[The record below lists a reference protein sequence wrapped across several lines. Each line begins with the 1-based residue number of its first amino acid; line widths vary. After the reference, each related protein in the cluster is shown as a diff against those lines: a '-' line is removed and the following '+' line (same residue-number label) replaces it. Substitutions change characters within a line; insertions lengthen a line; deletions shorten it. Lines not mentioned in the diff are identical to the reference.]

1 MDLDDKRRTILASA
15 GHVLIE
21 GGPGCGKT
29 TMALLM
35 AAQRV
40 PDLAEEQK
48 VLFLSF
54 SRAAVRQITDR
65 MQTVLERAV
74 RARLEIR
81 TFHAFFLDIVR
92 AHSPQLTGAP
102 ATFIAPDEESRMRFD
117 FDGDWKIHTTE
128 LSEKGTFV
136 FDRFAPAAADML
148 EASRSLRQLYCS
160 TYPLVIVDEF
170 QDTNIDQW
178 RVVQALAEKS
188 TIVCLA
194 DPDQRIYEGF
204 VEGVD
209 EHRIEHLRTALSPNE
224 FDLSGDNH
232 RSPAA
237 GILDY
242 ANAVLVADA
251 AQTAPESVQTVGYPI
266 ASQLMGL
273 AHRAVA
279 VLDQRLQETL
289 GRLPT
294 IAVLATDNATL
305 TAISQQ
311 LTGQTTTNDGTVI
324 GPIDHQFHFE
334 PEVAAAAGYVVASV
348 LEWPAKSDSDSV
360 IDTLDLLI
368 DFYRTIGGTGAK
380 STAAVLANGR
390 AAVVAGSRPRAKAV
404 NALIEARQNGLQLE
418 GDPIGDWVLARNV
431 LTGARELDA
440 VASRVRHLR
449 LLSVT
454 DDLGWALLRAWDG
467 ALAYSGA
474 VATVRQTLA
483 ERLLDD
489 ARTQQSRINLMN
501 MHRSKGKEF
510 DGVIVAEGRYQ
521 GKLLDREADFAPRSA
536 RRRLLRVGLTRARHQ
551 VLLLRPDGSVNLMS
565 VARPPD

>member
-1 MDLDDKRRTILASA
+1 MDLDDIRRDILAA
-15 GHVLIE
+15 PGHVLIE

-29 TMALLM
+29 TIALLL

-40 PDLAEEQK
+40 PELADEQR

-65 MQTVLERAV
+65 MHSTLDKAV
-74 RARLEIR
+74 GAQLEIR
-81 TFHAFFLDIVR
+81 TFHAFFLDVVR
-92 AHSPQLTGAP
+92 AHSPQLTGVP
-102 ATFIAPDEESRMRFD
+102 ATFIAPDEESRMKFD
-117 FDGDWKIHTTE
+117 FDGDWKIHTRE
-128 LSEKGTFV
+128 LAKKGTFV

-148 EASRSLRQLYCS
+148 EASSVLRELYCS

-170 QDTNIDQW
+170 QDTNVDQW
-178 RVVQALAEKS
+178 RVVQTLARQS

-194 DPDQRIYEGF
+194 DPDQRIFEGF
-204 VEGVD
+204 VDGVD
-209 EHRIEHLRTALSPNE
+209 EYRIDHLRATLAPNE

-242 ANAVLVADA
+242 ANAVLIADA
-251 AQTAPESVQTVGYPI
+251 AQIAPPSVHTIHYQV
-266 ASQLMGL
+266 ANQLAGV
-273 AHRAVA
+273 AHRAIA
-279 VLDQRLQETL
+279 VLGQRLQESL
-289 GRLPT
+289 GREPT

-305 TAISQQ
+305 AAISQQ
-311 LTGQTTTNDGTVI
+311 LTGQTAANDGTMI

-348 LEWPAKSDSDSV
+348 LEWPVKSDIDSV
-360 IDTLDLLI
+360 LDSLDALI
-368 DFYRTIGGTGAK
+368 DFYRTIGNASAK
-380 STAAVLANGR
+380 ATAEVLAKGR

-404 NALIEARQNGLQLE
+404 NALIEARSKGLWLE
-418 GDPIGDWVLARNV
+418 GDPIGDWVRARDV
-431 LTGARELDA
+431 LTGARELSD
-440 VASRVRHLR
+440 VVKRVRHLR
-449 LLSVT
+449 LLSAT
-454 DDLGWALLRAWDG
+454 DDLGWALLSAWDG
-467 ALAYSGA
+467 VEAYPDA

-501 MHRSKGKEF
+501 MHKSKGKEF

-565 VARPPD
+565 TTRPPD